1 MLQKAAKLKSQGKA
15 LEALDILQQAL
26 QIEPYNIRALNGA
39 VETAQTT
46 GSPCKE
52 EFSERLARMEIEREK
67 RVTVNIPGKLQDD
80 FVFEQLNDLDEA
92 FELLT
97 YKKYEAAEVKFKS
110 ILENDSSNHRALF
123 GLGKIHFLIN
133 DYSTAKK
140 FFRQS
145 VDIKL
150 TGNAL
155 LALAEAYEKLNNPDE
170 AFAALDL
177 LSDTFNVNGQFNFDI
192 ARLKGHCSLRQGKYL
207 EAQEF
212 YHQSAAFDSYSE
224 KPCLGL
230 GSLELMRKNF
240 SAAEEHFHNA
250 LRKNPR
256 SDKAKLGLA
265 LLRFEQDRSE
275 EALELAKQALNLNIE
290 NQQAMLLCVQ
300 AGHKAGKLD
309 QTEKYLARYA
319 QIHHLNTE
327 ILYTLAGVRFSL
339 GKKNQALQTA
349 REILNIQP
357 GNQAAAEL
365 IEKMG

>member
-1 MLQKAAKLKSQGKA
+1 
-15 LEALDILQQAL
+15 
-26 QIEPYNIRALNGA
+26 
-39 VETAQTT
+39 
-46 GSPCKE
+46 
-52 EFSERLARMEIEREK
+52 
-67 RVTVNIPGKLQDD
+67 
-80 FVFEQLNDLDEA
+80 
-92 FELLT
+92 
-97 YKKYEAAEVKFKS
+97 
-110 ILENDSSNHRALF
+110 
-123 GLGKIHFLIN
+123 
-133 DYSTAKK
+133 
-140 FFRQS
+140 
-145 VDIKL
+145 
-150 TGNAL
+150 
-155 LALAEAYEKLNNPDE
+155 
-170 AFAALDL
+170 
-177 LSDTFNVNGQFNFDI
+177 
-192 ARLKGHCSLRQGKYL
+192 
-207 EAQEF
+207 
-212 YHQSAAFDSYSE
+212 
-224 KPCLGL
+224 
-230 GSLELMRKNF
+230 MRKNF

-357 GNQAAAEL
+357 SNQAAAEL